1 MHNAM
6 SLHDHW
12 ESLYRSKPANSL
24 GWYRPHLDTSV
35 QLIESLHLQ
44 ADAPIIDVGCGVSTL
59 ADDLLSRGFGS
70 LTLLDISESA
80 LQTLRRRLPVEARGL
95 RFLAADVLSARF
107 ARGKFMLWHDRAV
120 FHFLTAEADRRRYV
134 EQVLRALRCDG
145 YLIMGVFSLEAPP
158 TCSGLPVQRYGS
170 GELQQVMGSEFSLL
184 QHTSEIHMTPGGTK
198 QNYLYALFQRLERH

>member
-1 MHNAM
+1 M

-12 ESLYRSKPANSL
+12 ESLYTSKPANRL

-35 QLIESLHLQ
+35 QLIESLHLPP
-44 ADAPIIDVGCGVSTL
+44 DAPIIDVGCGVSSL

-80 LQTLRRRLPVEARGL
+80 LQTLRRRLPVEAQGL

-107 ARGKFMLWHDRAV
+107 APGEFMLWHDRAV

-134 EQVLRALRCDG
+134 EQVSRALRRGG

-158 TCSGLPVQRYGS
+158 TCSGLPVQRYDA
-170 GELQQVMGSEFSLL
+170 EQLRQVLAPKFSLL
-184 QHTSEIHMTPGGTK
+184 QHCSELHITPGGTR
-198 QNYLYALFQRLERH
+198 QNYLYAVFQRLARD